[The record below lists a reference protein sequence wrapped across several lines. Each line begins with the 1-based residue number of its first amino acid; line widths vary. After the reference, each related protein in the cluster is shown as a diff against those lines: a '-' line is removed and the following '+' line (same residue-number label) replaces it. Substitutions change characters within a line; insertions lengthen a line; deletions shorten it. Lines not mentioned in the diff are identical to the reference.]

1 MKMFLTRLGENSR
14 MVVTGDPTQTDL
26 PPGMPSGLVDAVGKL
41 GGLAAVSVV
50 RFDNK
55 DVVRHPL
62 VGAIIEAYE
71 MAARQAAQPAEET
84 LPPRSGASGRFEYMD
99 SDSSHTIEVTV
110 EAEAWQSPPS
120 PIPTSSAGGRSRP
133 FWRGKPSRRRSR

>member
-1 MKMFLTRLGENSR
+1 MRGRTLSSACVILDEAQNTTPSQMKMFLTRMGENSR
-14 MVVTGDPTQTDL
+14 MIVTGDPTQTDL
-26 PPGMPSGLVDAVGKL
+26 PPGMPSGLSDAVRKL

-71 MAARQAAQPAEET
+71 MAARQTVQPHEET
-84 LPPRSGASGRFEYMD
+84 LPPLPGAA
-99 SDSSHTIEVTV
+99 EVS
-110 EAEAWQSPPS
+110 EHGQ
-120 PIPTSSAGGRSRP
+120 RQ
-133 FWRGKPSRRRSR
+133 